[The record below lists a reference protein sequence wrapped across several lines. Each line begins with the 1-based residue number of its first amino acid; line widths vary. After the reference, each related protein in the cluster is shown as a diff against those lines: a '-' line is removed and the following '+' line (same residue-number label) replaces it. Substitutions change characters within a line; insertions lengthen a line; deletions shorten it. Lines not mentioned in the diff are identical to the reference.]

1 MEIVFKKHV
10 ERVAC
15 GNSAGM
21 KRESRREWVCFWSV
35 ERRLRERESLE
46 ILLRDRSKKLCLLRD
61 CWATVERLLRE
72 RECWESVWKLLL
84 RDCWGNGSVREVWES
99 AVRLL
104 TELKHL
110 STAFNI
116 PNSTQAT
123 SPQQSSNIS
132 QNHSKTSLRHL
143 SNISQHHPNVS
154 QTSLKHLSTTLIN
167 IHQTILD
174 NITLIIT
181 NQN

>member
-1 MEIVFKKHV
+1 MEIAFKKQLD
-10 ERVAC
+10 RVAC

-35 ERRLRERESLE
+35 ERRLRERERVWRYCWE
-46 ILLRDRSKKLCLLRD
+46 IGARNYV
-61 CWATVERLLRE
+61 CWETVERLLR
-72 RECWESVWKLLL
+72 
-84 RDCWGNGSVREVWES
+84 DCWGSGSVERVFENCCWETVEAMGVWEK

-143 SNISQHHPNVS
+143 SNISQHHTNVS

-167 IHQTILD
+167 IHQTISD